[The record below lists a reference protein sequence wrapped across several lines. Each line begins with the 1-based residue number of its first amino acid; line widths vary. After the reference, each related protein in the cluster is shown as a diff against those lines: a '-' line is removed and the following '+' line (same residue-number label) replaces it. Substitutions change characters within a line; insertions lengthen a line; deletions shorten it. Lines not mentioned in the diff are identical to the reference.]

1 VRGFGAPASAHLR
14 TARPSTGTATGQDP
28 AIEWQFNPDQALCL
42 HRRRSSTPITADC
55 KPLTC
60 RNVALTTD
68 NIAALQEG
76 ISGIDEHLRHRPPL
90 LPPLLQARLT
100 DRRNSIAEFLAKQS
114 PASA

>member
-1 VRGFGAPASAHLR
+1 MRGFGAPASAHLR

-90 LPPLLQARLT
+90 LQARLT
-100 DRRNSIAEFLAKQS
+100 DRRNSIAEFLARQS